1 MGKNPTLT
9 DNTLAVAH
17 TSMDHQESPTFCES
31 GKRRLVLEDFY
42 KFYKSLDRKVAAKLF
57 KEISSRLYAR
67 WHVIIIQKT
76 IFYPLSIEKGGK
88 GCVQKII
95 LREIT
100 LKIRVMM
107 WKFLNFSLLLVN
119 MVILLYF
126 YGILLFMAL
135 KRH

>member
-1 MGKNPTLT
+1 
-9 DNTLAVAH
+9 
-17 TSMDHQESPTFCES
+17 MDHQESPTFCES

-107 WKFLNFSLLLVN
+107 WKFLNFFPFTSEHGYLV
-119 MVILLYF
+119 VFLWHLIVH
-126 YGILLFMAL
+126 GPEEAL
-135 KRH
+135 VCNSETKLITHSNS